1 VTGAASDAVQ
11 AVRDSKCPDEALA
24 TVLLVDESGRLAGA
38 VPAVALLRAS
48 PQVPL
53 AELATGEVQVVRPD
67 AELPEI
73 ASLMSDYNL
82 TTLPVIDDD
91 GRPIGLVTVDDVLE
105 LVLPRDWRLRHRVS
119 RD

>member
-1 VTGAASDAVQ
+1 
-11 AVRDSKCPDEALA
+11 
-24 TVLLVDESGRLAGA
+24 
-38 VPAVALLRAS
+38 VALLRAS

-82 TTLPVIDDD
+82 TALPVIDD
-91 GRPIGLVTVDDVLE
+91 GGHPIGVVTVDDVLE
-105 LVLPRDWRLRHRVS
+105 LVLPSDWRLRHRVS